1 MFAFLEPL
9 IAALSRLVASRI
21 GQWIVQLFLF
31 FGVQIVAQHVLLS
44 PIKGSLSAAFGGMP
58 AAVIAW
64 LAYCKV
70 DVFLTLIAS
79 AYAANVGTRLLMQRK
94 SV

>member
-1 MFAFLEPL
+1 MLAILEGL
-9 IAALSRLVASRI
+9 IAALSRLVGSRI
-21 GQWIVQLFLF
+21 GQWAVQLLLF
-31 FGVQIVAQHVLLS
+31 FGVQVVAQHVVLA
-44 PIKGSLSAAFGGMP
+44 PIKASLAAAFGGMP

-64 LAYCKV
+64 LAYLRV

-94 SV
+94 PS